1 MKGSE
6 GTEIPTTDIRLFLHF
21 FFLTRMHMFVK
32 FLLLI
37 MFHWNQTKKSQN
49 LKHHPKQAGFLCV
62 CVHVRLRSDS
72 HLKFTDLG
80 RKWGQTIW
88 GWFSYALSKATSHLF
103 REILVIHHVFWRHFK
118 TPLSHRDFSVW
129 LSWNQRSLTPCSLNC
144 GSIIHKLP
152 VKILP
157 KWLCLVL

>member
-80 RKWGQTIW
+80 RKRGQTIW
-88 GWFSYALSKATSHLF
+88 GRFSYALSKATSHLF

-129 LSWNQRSLTPCSLNC
+129 LSWNQRSLDTMLA
-144 GSIIHKLP
+144 KL
-152 VKILP
+152 
-157 KWLCLVL
+157 WFYNSQTAS